1 MLSDTKIIA
10 LYCIVDD
17 LLKGLH
23 HYEDPQVR
31 VSDAEVITTAF
42 VSVLYFGGHWE
53 HARGFMK
60 LKGYVPRM
68 VDKSRFCR
76 RLHRLQDLLLT
87 MFYQLGQHLKDLA
100 GAADY
105 QLDSFPLEACANV
118 RIGRCRLLQGKQ
130 WHGRCAGQSRY
141 FYGVK
146 VQVLTL
152 WGVPVELALVPGR
165 EKDTQALLKLP
176 LQVAEHSS
184 IFEDAGYTC
193 YEMEDLALQA
203 EGIHLMTDRKSNSRR
218 KDEPW
223 VRFIK
228 KTMRKE
234 IETIFSEIKSHALR
248 SLHAVTQEGFLI
260 KAALL
265 VIAFA
270 FDQVTN

>member
-10 LYCIVDD
+10 LYSIVDD

-42 VSVLYFGGHWE
+42 VSVLYFGGHWDN
-53 HARGFMK
+53 ARRFMQ

-76 RLHRLQDLLLT
+76 RLHRLEDLLLS

-105 QLDSFPLEACANV
+105 QLDSFPLEVCANV
-118 RIGRCRLLQGKQ
+118 RIGRSRIVQGEQ
-130 WHGRCAGQSRY
+130 WRGRCAGLSRY

-152 WGVPVELALVPGR
+152 WGVPVELVLVPGR
-165 EKDTQALLKLP
+165 ENDTQALLKLP
-176 LQVAEHSS
+176 LQVGENSS
-184 IFEDAGYTC
+184 IFQDAGYTW
-193 YEMEDLALQA
+193 YEAEDLALEA
-203 EGIHLMTDRKSNSRR
+203 EGIHLMTDRKANSRR

-223 VRFIK
+223 VRFVK
-228 KTMRKE
+228 KTMRKQVE
-234 IETIFSEIKSHALR
+234 ATFSEIKSHALR
-248 SLHAVTQEGFLI
+248 SLHAVTQQGFLI